1 MFKFLIRCLSGIKP
15 RVAFAIVYSIAA
27 LFSTGVTADVVSGL
41 YEARV
46 PVSSQSNSAQQIA
59 IQQAFGQVLIKVSGT
74 KAILDSEA
82 IKDDIKRARQYVRQY
97 QFENENNELY
107 LVASYEPEK
116 VDNLIRNSHF
126 PIWGSYR
133 PATLIWLAEESENLE
148 RQLYSEYTE
157 TELKSAIQK
166 GVKRRGLSLV
176 FPVLDLS
183 DLNLAGLYDVWGQF
197 TDNIVA
203 ASNRYNV
210 EVVMSARI
218 YPEQNLDS
226 GFVESNAVLAGSS
239 EAVLETTQSEES
251 PEQQVQIGESVTLEP
266 KPTHT
271 GWQSDWLILQN
282 GEFKSGTLR
291 HDDKQALAQ
300 ELMDILADNLA
311 SQYAVKSVS
320 GSNGN
325 VQAVI
330 TIRNLNSLTAYV
342 QATRYF
348 ESLTAVTSARLV
360 SLNEQQAVYHL
371 SLVGQLQDLLSVL
384 QLDDK
389 VQRLTDAFGRP
400 TTELEFTW
408 NP

>member
-15 RVAFAIVYSIAA
+15 RVAFTTVYSVAA
-27 LFSTGVTADVVSGL
+27 LFATGVAADVVTGL

-74 KAILDSEA
+74 KAILDSDD

-116 VDNLIRNSHF
+116 VDNLIRNSNF

-148 RQLYSEYTE
+148 RQLYSEHTE

-183 DLNLAGLYDVWGQF
+183 DLNQAGLYDVWGQF

-203 ASNRYNV
+203 ASSRYNV
-210 EVVMSARI
+210 EAVMSARV

-239 EAVLETTQSEES
+239 EAVLETTQSQEP
-251 PEQQVQIGESVTLEP
+251 PEQPVQIGESVAP

-291 HDDKQALAQ
+291 NDDKQALAQ
-300 ELMDILADNLA
+300 ELMDILADKLA

-320 GSNGN
+320 GGNGN
-325 VQAVI
+325 AQAVI
-330 TIRNLNSLTAYV
+330 TIRNLDSLTAYV

-348 ESLTAVTSARLV
+348 ESLSAVTSAQLV
-360 SLNEQQAVYHL
+360 SLNGQQGVYHL

-400 TTELEFTW
+400 TSELEFTW